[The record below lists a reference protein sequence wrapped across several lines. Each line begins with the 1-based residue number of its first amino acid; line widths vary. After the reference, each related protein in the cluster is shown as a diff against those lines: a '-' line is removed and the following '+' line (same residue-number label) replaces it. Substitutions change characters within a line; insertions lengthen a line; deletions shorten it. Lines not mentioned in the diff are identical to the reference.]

1 MRLRHPDG
9 QLIHLGYCT
18 NVHPGEDLP
27 EIMAQLDSY
36 AVAVRRLLPADRLG
50 VGLWLAAPVAT
61 QLAADPAGVAR
72 LRRELAARG
81 LEVVTLNGFPYQSFH
96 APVVKHAVY
105 RPDWL
110 TPARL
115 DYTVNLARILAGLL
129 PDDAARG
136 SVSTLP
142 LAWRTPPWTGE
153 QSAAARRR
161 LDELAGQLSSLR
173 AETGR
178 LVRVGF
184 EPEPG
189 CLLESA
195 AQTAAGLSGVDTE
208 YLGVCLD
215 LAHLA
220 CAWEEPAATVDR
232 LAAAGL
238 PVVKVQVS
246 AALAADQPA
255 EPGTA
260 AALRGY
266 AEPRFLHQVRS
277 ASGESADDLTEAL
290 DAGLPGPWRVHYHV
304 PLHAAPQPPLAATV
318 DLLRAALAVLA
329 GGASAR
335 CDHFDVETY
344 TWSVLPLAQRPVSPA
359 QLAAS
364 IAAELRFARNEL
376 LALGLSGEPAPGL
389 QPAPGLEPAPG
400 PARGAQPVPQPSAA
414 VR

>member
-110 TPARL
+110 TAARL

-142 LAWRTPPWTGE
+142 LAWRT
-153 QSAAARRR
+153 A
-161 LDELAGQLSSLR
+161 
-173 AETGR
+173 
-178 LVRVGF
+178 
-184 EPEPG
+184 
-189 CLLESA
+189 
-195 AQTAAGLSGVDTE
+195 
-208 YLGVCLD
+208 
-215 LAHLA
+215 
-220 CAWEEPAATVDR
+220 VDR
-232 LAAAGL
+232 GAVGGGAAAAGRAG
-238 PVVKVQVS
+238 Q
-246 AALAADQPA
+246 AAIFAAGRD
-255 EPGTA
+255 
-260 AALRGY
+260 
-266 AEPRFLHQVRS
+266 
-277 ASGESADDLTEAL
+277 
-290 DAGLPGPWRVHYHV
+290 
-304 PLHAAPQPPLAATV
+304 
-318 DLLRAALAVLA
+318 RAAGPCRVRARARLPA
-329 GGASAR
+329 GIG
-335 CDHFDVETY
+335 
-344 TWSVLPLAQRPVSPA
+344 RPDRRRA
-359 QLAAS
+359 
-364 IAAELRFARNEL
+364 IR
-376 LALGLSGEPAPGL
+376 
-389 QPAPGLEPAPG
+389 
-400 PARGAQPVPQPSAA
+400 RGH
-414 VR
+414 

>member
-9 QLIHLGYCT
+9 QLIHLSYCT

-27 EIMAQLDSY
+27 EIMTQLDSY

-50 VGLWLAAPVAT
+50 VGLWLAAPVAR
-61 QLAADPAGVAR
+61 QLAVDPAGVAR
-72 LRRELAARG
+72 LRRDLDARG

-96 APVVKHAVY
+96 APVVKQAVY

-110 TPARL
+110 TAARL
-115 DYTVNLARILAGLL
+115 EYTLNLARILAGLL

-142 LAWRTPPWTGE
+142 LAWRTPSWTPE
-153 QSAAARRR
+153 QSSAAQRQ
-161 LDELAGQLSSLR
+161 LDRLAGQLAALR

-178 LVRVGF
+178 QVRVAF

-195 AQTAAGLSGVDTE
+195 GQTAAGLSGVDTE

-220 CAWEEPAATVDR
+220 CAWEEPAATVDQ

-246 AALAADQPA
+246 AALAADQPG
-255 EPGTA
+255 EPSTA

-277 ASGESADDLTEAL
+277 ASGQSADDLPAAL
-290 DAGLPGPWRVHYHV
+290 EAGLPGPWRVHYHV
-304 PLHAAPQPPLAATV
+304 PLHAAPQPPLRSTV
-318 DLLRAALAVLA
+318 ELLRAALAVLA
-329 GGASAR
+329 GGQSAR

-359 QLAAS
+359 QLAES
-364 IAAELRFARNEL
+364 IAAELRFARSEL
-376 LALGLSGEPAPGL
+376 LALGLSDQHP
-389 QPAPGLEPAPG
+389 PG
-400 PARGAQPVPQPSAA
+400 PPRAAQPVPPSAA
-414 VR
+414 EVR